1 MLRYQREAP
10 DIFRGFSFI
19 FVLMKIPAVPG
30 FDQQAFDKYLKNTGW
45 LFLARIG
52 SLIIKIL
59 AGIQVANYLGAT
71 QYGLLSYPLVFIS
84 FFIAA
89 AALGLDGFVTRELLA
104 SPSKKS
110 VILGTSFWLR
120 VIAGLLIIP
129 LAFFV
134 YIFFTTDAEV
144 PTSYILIA
152 SGIGLAQ
159 SLNIIDSFFQSKVQG
174 KYVMM
179 VQVAGNLISALI
191 KLILIFIEAPLLW
204 FVWTLFADA
213 LLLGMGYLI
222 AYTKNGNTVSTWK
235 FQGALAGHLL
245 KHSWPL
251 AFSAILVTLYMRI
264 GQLMVEG
271 FLGVKALGV
280 YSPAIGWGESFY
292 FIPVAIVTSVFPALM
307 NARRDDPARYQKRL
321 QDMYDLMVVLSLT
334 IAIVMTFLAPY
345 IYQYLYKPEFAEGAK
360 VLSIY
365 IWASAFV
372 FLGNASGQYLVA
384 EGYTKYSLYRTGA
397 GAVVNIVLGY
407 LWIPVYGLQ
416 GAAYATL
423 IAYFSA
429 TFFILVFPETR
440 KQGINMLKSLFL
452 ISLAQKIT
460 KR

>member
-1 MLRYQREAP
+1 
-10 DIFRGFSFI
+10 
-19 FVLMKIPAVPG
+19 MKIPAVPG

-104 SPSKKS
+104 FPGKKP
-110 VILGTSFWLR
+110 VILGTSFGLR
-120 VIAGLLIIP
+120 LIGGILIIP
-129 LAFFV
+129 LAFFA
-134 YIFFTTDAEV
+134 YILFTRNAEV
-144 PTSYILIA
+144 PASYILIA
-152 SGIGLAQ
+152 SGIGVVQ
-159 SLNIIDSFFQSKVQG
+159 SLNIIDSYFQSRVQG
-174 KYVMM
+174 KYVMI
-179 VQVAGNLISALI
+179 VQVAGNLISAGVKLL
-191 KLILIFIEAPLLW
+191 LILIEAPLLW
-204 FVWTLFADA
+204 FVWTLLADA
-213 LLLGMGYLI
+213 ALLAIGYLI
-222 AYTKNGNTVSTWK
+222 AYKKNGNTISEWK
-235 FQGALAGHLL
+235 FQSAVAGHLL

-264 GQLMVEG
+264 GQLMVES
-271 FLGVKALGV
+271 FLGVNALGI

-307 NARRDDPARYQKRL
+307 NARRDDPVRYQKRL
-321 QDMYDLMVVLSLT
+321 QDMYDLMVVLSLL
-334 IAIVMTFLAPY
+334 IAIAMTILAPY
-345 IYQYLYKPEFAEGAK
+345 IYSYLYVPEFAEGAK
-360 VLSIY
+360 VLTIY
-365 IWASAFV
+365 IWASVFV

-397 GAVVNIVLGY
+397 GALVNIILAY

-416 GAAYATL
+416 GAAFATL

-440 KQGINMLKSLFL
+440 KQGVNMLKSLFL
-452 ISLAQKIT
+452 ISLVQKII